1 MHTPTHAADKPKEV
15 ANGDGSEPTR
25 AKTDNTCMCTD
36 SIGFTRE
43 KRKLYTYQKVRGN
56 PSPPLHPHKTAKA
69 TGKSSQSLEQ

>member
-1 MHTPTHAADKPKEV
+1 MAFAVLCGCT
-15 ANGDGSEPTR
+15 NGGEEPTR

-56 PSPPLHPHKTAKA
+56 PSPP
-69 TGKSSQSLEQ
+69 GSSVENGPSA